1 MLSSQMKTVKTFFF
15 AAFGSKLDSFLGQ
28 NHDQHRRLC
37 GAQQRQVILGH

>member
-1 MLSSQMKTVKTFFF
+1 MLSSQMKTVKTLF